1 MALDQR
7 EKVGFDGRLEFPLW
21 VSKNQALGSVPL
33 LLVDVA
39 VVVDE
44 TFGGDEVG
52 FGNDEGITGFVESYG
67 YCFGNDEGITG

>member
-7 EKVGFDGRLEFPLW
+7 ENLSFDGRLEFPLW

-39 VVVDE
+39 VVAE
-44 TFGGDEVG
+44 TFGGVEVG